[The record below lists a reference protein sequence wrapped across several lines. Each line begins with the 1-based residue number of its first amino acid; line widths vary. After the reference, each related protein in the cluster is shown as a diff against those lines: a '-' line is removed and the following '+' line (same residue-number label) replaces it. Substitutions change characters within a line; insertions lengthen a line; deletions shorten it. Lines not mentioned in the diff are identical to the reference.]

1 VSESSPGPANAQ
13 TVLADYGGV
22 LAHFR
27 DAPYGIP
34 ESRLPHPKPAIK
46 RAIHGLL
53 LELDGRNTELSR
65 SLIEGYALLAQFI
78 PDRDAETL
86 HRGQRALRS
95 GDPSHADWADAE
107 SSSRIL
113 TAIKL
118 EMETLVHEIRLLA
131 GLSRRPG

>member
-1 VSESSPGPANAQ
+1 MSEPDPGPAHAQ

-34 ESRLPHPKPAIK
+34 ESRLPHPKSAIK
-46 RAIHGLL
+46 QAIHCLL
-53 LELDGRNTELSR
+53 LELDGRNSELSQ

-78 PDRDAETL
+78 PDQDVETL

-95 GDPSHADWADAE
+95 GDPSHADWADAA

-118 EMETLVHEIRLLA
+118 EMETLLQEIRLLA
-131 GLSRRPG
+131 G